1 MKLSIGEVFAEAW
14 NLYTRHAGKMILMA
28 AIVFGFLSLVAAA
41 IGPTRHPALIALI
54 AVVYTVGLLWLQGAL
69 AVAVSEL
76 RAGRTIDSMGS
87 VFDRV
92 APRLLPLI
100 VAGILVAIGVGGGFI
115 LFFVPGL
122 ILLTLWMAVTPAV
135 VLEGKGVLEAFGR
148 SFQLVRGDGLRVF
161 AIIAITTIFST
172 IIATVIRALLTPLP
186 RFFDLYL
193 AGVIANSVV
202 MPFVALSWTITYFDL
217 KLNKDPQWR
226 PQTSTTS

>member
-1 MKLSIGEVFAEAW
+1 MKLSVGEVLAEAW
-14 NLYTRHAGKMILMA
+14 ALYTRHAGKLIVMA

-41 IGPTRHPALIALI
+41 IGPTRHPALIALV

-69 AVAVSEL
+69 AVAVGEL
-76 RAGRTIDSMGS
+76 RAGRTIDAIGP

-92 APRLLPLI
+92 APRLVPLI
-100 VAGILVAIGVGGGFI
+100 VAGILVAIAVGAGFI

-135 VLEGKGVLEAFGR
+135 VLEGKGVLQAFVR
-148 SFQLVRGDGLRVF
+148 SYELVRGDGLRVF
-161 AIIAITTIFST
+161 AIIALTTIFST
-172 IIATVIRALLTPLP
+172 IVAAVIRALLTPLP

-193 AGVIANSVV
+193 AGVIANAVV
-202 MPFVALSWTITYFDL
+202 MPFVALAWTITYFDL

-226 PQTSTTS
+226 PNEATTT

>member
-1 MKLSIGEVFAEAW
+1 LKLSIGEVLGEAW
-14 NLYTRHAGKMILMA
+14 TLYTRYAGKLIVMA

-41 IGPTRHPALIALI
+41 IGPTRHPALVALI

-69 AVAVSEL
+69 AVAVGEL
-76 RAGRTIDSMGS
+76 RAGRRIDSIGP

-148 SFQLVRGDGLRVF
+148 SYRLVRGDGVRVF
-161 AIIAITTIFST
+161 AIIALTTIFST
-172 IIATVIRALLTPLP
+172 IVAAVIRALLTPLP

-202 MPFVALSWTITYFDL
+202 MPFVALAWTITYFDL
-217 KLNKDPQWR
+217 RLNKDPQWR
-226 PQTSTTS
+226 PQTTS